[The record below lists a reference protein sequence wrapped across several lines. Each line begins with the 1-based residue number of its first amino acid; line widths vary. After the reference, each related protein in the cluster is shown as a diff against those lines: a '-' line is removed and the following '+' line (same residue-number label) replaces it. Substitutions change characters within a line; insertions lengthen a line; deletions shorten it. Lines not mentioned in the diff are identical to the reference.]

1 MSWVLRRATVSAF
14 ADGKGR
20 HPGVVLLAL
29 APIAALEDVV
39 LIASKRDSVS
49 HFHRPLEIKLAIQ
62 QHRVRTVAQAA
73 PGGRGIPLLRGVAK
87 QGALSYQVVALDANV
102 GPQNVSFR
110 LLCNNYAIVH

>member
-1 MSWVLRRATVSAF
+1 MGFAFVSVELTAF

-62 QHRVRTVAQAA
+62 QHRVRTVA
-73 PGGRGIPLLRGVAK
+73 
-87 QGALSYQVVALDANV
+87 
-102 GPQNVSFR
+102 
-110 LLCNNYAIVH
+110 H